1 MSSAASEARSALDM
15 SVFPVSRFTHPY
27 ASFPLIDASV
37 LFAADSILKISF
49 PKNMIEERIIKAIL
63 MLIMVLPRMKLKGI
77 AETRKFK
84 KLTL

>member
-1 MSSAASEARSALDM
+1 MT
-15 SVFPVSRFTHPY
+15 PVIRMTKKNENNNFSKKKY
-27 ASFPLIDASV
+27 
-37 LFAADSILKISF
+37 SILKISF